1 MAVRIER
8 TDGLVLMSTEELF
21 AEVGRKTG
29 DIVIRMSAEALNK
42 PGAFFQIKYQSDQV
56 RGKPRGSAR
65 GSERERHRRSQC

>member
-29 DIVIRMSAEALNK
+29 DIVIRMSAEALKK
-42 PGAFFQIKYQSDQV
+42 PGAFFHISYQSDVPADVGDSLQ
-56 RGKPRGSAR
+56 GAQP
-65 GSERERHRRSQC
+65 

>member
-42 PGAFFQIKYQSDQV
+42 PGAFFQIKYQSDPPADVGDNLQ
-56 RGKPRGSAR
+56 GMQP
-65 GSERERHRRSQC
+65 

>member
-29 DIVIRMSAEALNK
+29 DIVIRMSAEALKK
-42 PGAFFQIKYQSDQV
+42 PGAFFHISYQSDVPADTGDNLQ
-56 RGKPRGSAR
+56 GA
-65 GSERERHRRSQC
+65 

>member
-42 PGAFFQIKYQSDQV
+42 PGAFFQIKYQSDPPADPPADVDNNLEGMQ
-56 RGKPRGSAR
+56 P
-65 GSERERHRRSQC
+65 